1 MSPWGTG
8 AGSFFS
14 SGISVTSASVA
25 TWIGH
30 KPGRRRLWTRTDGLI
45 GTPSA
50 TTPLPRPAA
59 ADEPG
64 TVTHLSGCPC
74 MHYCRAILT
83 LLLTTGFVWHTQAAE
98 LVPVEE
104 RLKENLENRV
114 LIFRETGIEGRH
126 IRFDTTSPLSF

>member
-45 GTPSA
+45 GTAGGGAPIDVVMRHVWFAVSVPKEVDIQGPGDGQGEEKVNRAEENPS
-50 TTPLPRPAA
+50 
-59 ADEPG
+59 
-64 TVTHLSGCPC
+64 
-74 MHYCRAILT
+74 
-83 LLLTTGFVWHTQAAE
+83 
-98 LVPVEE
+98 
-104 RLKENLENRV
+104 
-114 LIFRETGIEGRH
+114 
-126 IRFDTTSPLSF
+126 

>member
-50 TTPLPRPAA
+50 TTLAA
-59 ADEPG
+59 TTCFYEKALICQDRLGGQKSG
-64 TVTHLSGCPC
+64 TG
-74 MHYCRAILT
+74 
-83 LLLTTGFVWHTQAAE
+83 
-98 LVPVEE
+98 
-104 RLKENLENRV
+104 
-114 LIFRETGIEGRH
+114 
-126 IRFDTTSPLSF
+126 

>member
-59 ADEPG
+59 ADKFDG
-64 TVTHLSGCPC
+64 TLI
-74 MHYCRAILT
+74 R
-83 LLLTTGFVWHTQAAE
+83 LLNMV
-98 LVPVEE
+98 
-104 RLKENLENRV
+104 
-114 LIFRETGIEGRH
+114 GR
-126 IRFDTTSPLSF
+126 IAPLSLT